1 MKIIQ
6 SNNYDVC
13 IGEKS
18 LGHFNFSDYSTSA
31 ILVDENTKKHCL
43 PLLLAEVSSLSNSL
57 IIEIKSGEEN
67 KNISTCS
74 LIWEE
79 LSKHNF
85 DRNSLLINLGG
96 GVIGDMG
103 GFSASTYKRGID
115 FIQIPTTL
123 LAMADAS
130 VGGKLGIDFGVL
142 KNQVGLFKNPKS
154 VLIYP
159 KFLKTLAENQLN
171 SGLAEIVKHALIAD
185 VNLWNELK
193 ETSFSDLNWQEIIEK
208 SVQLKNK
215 IILNDP
221 FEKNAR
227 KQLNFGHTFGH
238 AIESYYLEKGTPIL
252 HGESVFLGII
262 LELELSNISRKE
274 NSEIKNFILSNFA
287 LPHCPSKSGIA
298 KHLTNDKKNQSKK
311 INFSLLSGIGN
322 CSIDNLF
329 SIDEL

>member
-1 MKIIQ
+1 MKIIR
-6 SNNYDVC
+6 SDNYDVC

-18 LGHFNFSDYSTSA
+18 LVHFNFSDYSTLA
-31 ILVDENTKKHCL
+31 ILVDENTKEHCL
-43 PLLLAEVSSLSNSL
+43 PLLLTQLPSLSNLL
-57 IIEIKSGEEN
+57 IIEIQSGEEN

-103 GFSASTYKRGID
+103 GFAASTYKRGID

-123 LAMADAS
+123 LSMADAS
-130 VGGKLGIDFGVL
+130 VGGKLGIDFSGL
-142 KNQVGLFKNPKS
+142 KNQIGLFKNPKS

-159 KFLKTLAENQLN
+159 KFLETLAENQLN
-171 SGLAEIVKHALIAD
+171 SGFAEIVKHALIAD
-185 VNLWNELK
+185 VNLWNQLK
-193 ETSFSDLNWQEIIEK
+193 ETSFSDTDWEDIIEK

-215 IILNDP
+215 IILDDP
-221 FEKNAR
+221 FEKNGR

-238 AIESYYLEKGTPIL
+238 AIESYYLEKETPIL
-252 HGESVFLGII
+252 HGEAVFLGVI
-262 LELELSNISRKE
+262 LELELSNITRQDK
-274 NSEIKNFILSNFA
+274 SEIKNFILSNFA
-287 LPHCPSKSGIA
+287 LPHCPSKSEIA
-298 KHLTNDKKNQSKK
+298 KYLTNDKKNQSKK